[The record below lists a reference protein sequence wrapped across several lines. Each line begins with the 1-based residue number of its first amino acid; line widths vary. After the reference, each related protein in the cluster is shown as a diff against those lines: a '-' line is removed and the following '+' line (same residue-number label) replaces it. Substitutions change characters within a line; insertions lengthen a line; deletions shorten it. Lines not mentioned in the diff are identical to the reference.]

1 MGEKV
6 CCCHAVTGAAVVG
19 CGQLI
24 ILMMMLSGSGLI
36 LHNYDAWQG
45 QTTTIIPTTVANM
58 TIDAIETRWSVGL
71 MKITLAWSCGFCA
84 VWFLSL
90 LILCLSFKYYRP
102 VFVIPN
108 FVALIVAILATLLIG
123 GVLIGRICDVQ
134 RPYQTDQ
141 LGEVVIVYFIAF
153 LVFAFIFLCV
163 CLFFVAQYHKYLK
176 EHSGLVVPL
185 NGRRL
190 EEKAW
195 E

>member
-36 LHNYDAWQG
+36 LDNYDTWQG
-45 QTTTIIPTTVANM
+45 NSPIVTTTRVNV

-141 LGEVVIVYFIAF
+141 IAEVVIVYFIAF